1 MGSNDKEALDFEQ
14 ELRPTMESLAE
25 VREEL
30 CYVMKQRTL
39 TPFRAALTTVGVK
52 ALFIL
57 EERYKG
63 HEIKRNLERYNAV
76 VAELKRRG
84 DSDEDGELTKPL

>member
-1 MGSNDKEALDFEQ
+1 MGSNDKDALDFEQ
-14 ELRPTMESLAE
+14 ELRPSMDDLAL
-25 VREEL
+25 VREDV
-30 CYVMKQRTL
+30 CYVMKQRSLPT
-39 TPFRAALTTVGVK
+39 FRAALSTVSLK

-76 VAELKRRG
+76 KAEFDRRKEG
-84 DSDEDGELTKPL
+84 R